1 MVCPNCKHEL
11 NPQARVCPTCGTPV
25 PGARPV
31 PTVVVTPPVQ
41 GGPAPEPLRKKNKV
55 TASRVFI
62 VLFCLVA
69 MAANGAL
76 IAFWF
81 LPSIRVTNDTASASV
96 TLYSM
101 FDICRGPA
109 PYLTYALI
117 AECIISIVF
126 CMVPLFKKYANRR
139 RMLIIPKLM
148 CILSAACYATPYLVA
163 RMVLQVN
170 AFLKGGRVSHC
181 NPFTAICLGLFLL
194 LWLTS
199 ELTIHNRRLYHER
212 QIEALRDQLNSYG
225 IKPNV

>member
-25 PGARPV
+25 PGARV
-31 PTVVVTPPVQ
+31 PTVVIAPPGQ
-41 GGPAPEPLRKKNKV
+41 DGAAPSKKKRRP
-55 TASRVFI
+55 TAARVFT

-69 MAANGAL
+69 MAASCAL
-76 IAFWF
+76 VAFWF
-81 LPSIRVTNDTASASV
+81 LPSIRVTNDKAAASV

-101 FDICRGPA
+101 FDITRKSA

-117 AECIISIVF
+117 AECIVSVVF
-126 CMVPLFKKYANRR
+126 CMIPLFKKFADRR
-139 RMLIIPKLM
+139 QTLVVPKLM
-148 CILSAACYATPYLVA
+148 CLLNAACYAVPYVVSKV
-163 RMVLQVN
+163 VLQVN
-170 AFLKGGRVSHC
+170 AFLKGGTVDHR

-199 ELTIHNRRLYHER
+199 ELTIRNRHLVQRR
-212 QIEALRDQLNSYG
+212 RIEALQDQLNAYG

>member
-25 PGARPV
+25 PGARV
-31 PTVVVTPPVQ
+31 PTVTVAPPNQ
-41 GGPAPEPLRKKNKV
+41 GAAGPVKKKSKV
-55 TASRVFI
+55 TAARVFTI
-62 VLFCLVA
+62 LFCLIA
-69 MAANGAL
+69 MIANGAL

-81 LPSIRVTNDTASASV
+81 LPSIRVVGGVAEGSANSI

-101 FDICRGPA
+101 FDITRGAA

-126 CMVPLFKKYANRR
+126 CMIPLFRKFANRR
-139 RMLIIPKLM
+139 QMLIVPKVM
-148 CILSAACYATPYLVA
+148 CLLSAACYATPYVVA
-163 RMVLQVN
+163 RIVLQVN
-170 AFLKGGRVSHC
+170 ALLKGGQVSHV
-181 NPFTAICLGLFLL
+181 NPFTAICLGLFLR

-199 ELTIHNRRLYHER
+199 ELTIRNRHLVQWRR
-212 QIEALRDQLNSYG
+212 IEALQDQLNSYG